1 MGASWQ
7 ETVNQP
13 AFRAERAP
21 RSTEG
26 SSTGRREENVIS
38 FSIVALFPAAYSLS
52 LIGNWGAVEW
62 PKKSESH
69 HWRLRYR
76 LSCVRAR
83 VLPHP

>member
-1 MGASWQ
+1 M
-7 ETVNQP
+7 
-13 AFRAERAP
+13 
-21 RSTEG
+21 
-26 SSTGRREENVIS
+26 IS

-76 LSCVRAR
+76 LSCVRAQ